1 MSKALARTMLMK
13 NLLKEEELEDGL
25 VKRAPEYFK

>member
-13 NLLKEEELEDGL
+13 NLLKEEELEGWTI
-25 VKRAPEYFK
+25 KKGS